1 MCCVKQM
8 IQGLRVKAAI
18 LQQELS
24 WEMMASRV
32 GWRWAGVIG
41 CQTCLIKL
49 VDRPD
54 LGYGREE
61 SKTTRGLPARAP
73 VRLGLPFAGM

>member
-1 MCCVKQM
+1 M
-8 IQGLRVKAAI
+8 IG
-18 LQQELS
+18 S
-24 WEMMASRV
+24 
-32 GWRWAGVIG
+32 
-41 CQTCLIKL
+41 QTRLIKL

>member
-1 MCCVKQM
+1 M
-8 IQGLRVKAAI
+8 IHGPRVKAGI
-18 LQQELS
+18 LQQELR

-32 GWRWAGVIG
+32 GWKWAGVIG

-61 SKTTRGLPARAP
+61 SNTTRASSASTSEAGLAICWN
-73 VRLGLPFAGM
+73 VIGGE